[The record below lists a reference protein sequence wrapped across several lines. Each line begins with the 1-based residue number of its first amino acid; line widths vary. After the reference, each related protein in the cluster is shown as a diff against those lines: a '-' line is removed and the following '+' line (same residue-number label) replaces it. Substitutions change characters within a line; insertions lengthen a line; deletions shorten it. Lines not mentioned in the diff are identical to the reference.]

1 MPEHVVR
8 NAHLPLLQ
16 IYKDDVCLQEVP
28 LQNNVVSMGRGTSNQ
43 VRLGDITVSRNHAR
57 LLWREEGRCYFLEEL
72 QTTNGVFLNGRRL
85 QGTAMV
91 VDGDRIRIGIYDIVF
106 VDRAAVE
113 RWCTT
118 LQDAV
123 RINKAMN
130 RRSTAPQMPV
140 ATRRAFL
147 LREDNGQV
155 HLLEKDRVAIGES
168 VHADIQAHGAGIAA
182 EQAVIARRGRRYY
195 LLNNSELC
203 SVTVNG
209 RSVSNAQLAF
219 NDRIEIGN
227 SRFIFR
233 EI

>member
-1 MPEHVVR
+1 MSEHLVR

-16 IYKDDVCLQEVP
+16 IYKDNVCLQEVP
-28 LQNNVVSMGRGTSNQ
+28 LQNNVVSIGRGSSNQ

-57 LLWREEGRCYFLEEL
+57 LLWREEGHCYLLEEL
-72 QTTNGVFLNGRRL
+72 QSTNGVFLNGRRL

-91 VDGDRIRIGIYDIVF
+91 VDGDRISIGVYDIVV

-113 RWCTT
+113 KWSTT
-118 LQDAV
+118 VHAALQ
-123 RINKAMN
+123 ISKAMN
-130 RRSTAPQMPV
+130 QRDEARKISM
-140 ATRRAFL
+140 ATRRAIL
-147 LREDNGQV
+147 LREDNGGI
-155 HLLEKDRVAIGES
+155 HLLSSERVIIGKS
-168 VHADIQAHGAGIAA
+168 SQADIQAYGVGVEA

-195 LLNNSELC
+195 LLSNSDFPN
-203 SVTVNG
+203 VTVNG
-209 RSVSNAQLAF
+209 RPVTNAQLAF